1 MGRSKKSFAAIFLC
15 VTLFLAIG
23 LFPGTMV
30 FADEPTGTISGKVS
44 LPEGRTVPEGG
55 LGVRVLIHDD
65 NGTPENHMDD
75 SLVNEINLT
84 LTNDKK
90 EVDYTVEV
98 PINNNG
104 SKYRVSYNSE
114 SSTDSF
120 MDVGYYSGNGTQMY
134 INYATGVDAGA
145 TNIDLQL
152 IPACIVTGT
161 ISLPD
166 GHAAPTGGLKIEVW
180 VRYYKD
186 DGIVHVSD
194 KEDITIVEGAS
205 SAEYKIKVMSGNE
218 FEYTV
223 SANPSE
229 DSDFLRTY
237 SGFIECSLE
246 ICPNVNIVLD
256 IAKKISG
263 TISLPNKELA
273 PKGGIMISVSASD
286 GARNSGSSFVTI
298 PYNTNCSTYTVKIPA
313 NSLGSGYRVSYGIIT
328 SQEKYMDYIYYSVSG
343 ATTSY
348 SKATLVDVSSSS
360 ATGIDVELMP
370 AKIISGRI
378 SLPNGDVAP
387 EGGIRI
393 IVSAI
398 NEAGNNGSSSVTIP
412 CGENSATYTV
422 NVPANNPEDGYRITY
437 FVLTP

>member
-1 MGRSKKSFAAIFLC
+1 MEFLNRFTLTLQRIFSLKRTK
-15 VTLFLAIG
+15 VTLYMA
-23 LFPGTMV
+23 
-30 FADEPTGTISGKVS
+30 A
-44 LPEGRTVPEGG
+44 
-55 LGVRVLIHDD
+55 VLWLSVI
-65 NGTPENHMDD
+65 TQV
-75 SLVNEINLT
+75 LVNRAFFKNFQIAEAFVKT
-84 LTNDKK
+84 
-90 EVDYTVEV
+90 
-98 PINNNG
+98 
-104 SKYRVSYNSE
+104 
-114 SSTDSF
+114 ST
-120 MDVGYYSGNGTQMY
+120 
-134 INYATGVDAGA
+134 
-145 TNIDLQL
+145 
-152 IPACIVTGT
+152 
-161 ISLPD
+161 
-166 GHAAPTGGLKIEVW
+166 
-180 VRYYKD
+180 
-186 DGIVHVSD
+186 
-194 KEDITIVEGAS
+194 ED
-205 SAEYKIKVMSGNE
+205 
-218 FEYTV
+218 
-223 SANPSE
+223 
-229 DSDFLRTY
+229 
-237 SGFIECSLE
+237 IECSLE

-286 GARNSGSSFVTI
+286 GAGNSGSSFVTI
-298 PYNTNCSTYTVKIPA
+298 PYNTNCSTYTVKVPA

-422 NVPANNPEDGYRITY
+422 NVPAKNPEDGYRITY